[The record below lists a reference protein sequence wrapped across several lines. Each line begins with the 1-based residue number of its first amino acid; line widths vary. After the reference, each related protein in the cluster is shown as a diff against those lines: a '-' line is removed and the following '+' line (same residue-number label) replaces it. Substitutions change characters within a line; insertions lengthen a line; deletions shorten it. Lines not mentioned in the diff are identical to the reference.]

1 MLNQKCIILLYR
13 YDIQK
18 ELQNIKSEFS
28 DVNVETYETY
38 LSDALSK
45 LSNIKKPKELEKIR
59 EEIVNKEKD
68 QIDKIINPYLYF
80 NYI

>member
-1 MLNQKCIILLYR
+1 MNQKCIILLYR
-13 YDIQK
+13 YEIQK
-18 ELQNIKSEFS
+18 ELQNIKSEFN

-38 LSDALSK
+38 ISDVLSK